1 MRGRV
6 KYATKLRSE
15 LSVGSGLGCGR
26 GRTRSEVWWCV
37 RCHSRRMMS
46 RPRRGRCRGRCWM
59 WPPCA
64 QVSCNLGVR
73 GHRHGGSHL
82 KYFSRGHQLTP
93 LGGHGGDDG
102 GRRAIPFSSPVV
114 AWVCVFFATV
124 VLVVGVV
131 EEENV
136 RMVGGGIGEMP

>member
-1 MRGRV
+1 MGVICTEIKIRSKMNDALGLV
-6 KYATKLRSE
+6 CASPDLGPVQLMAAALPVASKLGVDE
-15 LSVGSGLGCGR
+15 YV
-26 GRTRSEVWWCV
+26 
-37 RCHSRRMMS
+37 
-46 RPRRGRCRGRCWM
+46 
-59 WPPCA
+59 
-64 QVSCNLGVR
+64 VSCNLGVR